1 MLQPLRAPAQ
11 LSLLKLV
18 PAYLAGASTA
28 LSFAP
33 YGLWPIYIVALA
45 FALIQ
50 SDPLAPK
57 QAFKYWLT
65 FGFGC
70 FSVGISWVHVSM
82 AEYGGMPLIASIALM
97 ALLALYL
104 ALYPA
109 IAGLL
114 LTRLSLNR
122 FFSSSNPNFKYLLL
136 FPALWV
142 TLEWARGWVLTGFPW
157 LWAGYSQTEGP
168 LSSLASVVGAL
179 GLSFAIAM
187 ISGASTLLFIKDKQH
202 QFQRPKYSRLKRT
215 LPLIIIS
222 TLLLVSSHFALSL
235 SPISETGKQVRV
247 TMVQGNIAQSMK
259 WQPDELWPTM
269 LKYMDL
275 SRPHF
280 DDTDIFIWPEAAIP
294 ATESMVQ
301 AFLDNANKVANL
313 NDTAIITGIIS
324 RPEKQFYNSLIVL
337 GNAQQAQQEAP
348 DYQGNGYNEFRKHH
362 LVPIGEF
369 VPLEALLRPLAPF
382 FNLPM
387 SSFARGDYQQPNISA
402 LGHKLAPAI
411 CYEIAYPKQL
421 RANVDLDTEM
431 LLTVS
436 NDAWFGHSDGPLQ
449 HMQIAQMRAIELG
462 RPLLRSTN
470 NGVTAIVNPQGKIT
484 EKLPQFETAVL
495 HSSVPL
501 VTGET
506 LFLKWG
512 QWPILG
518 LSWSI
523 LLIAIYRR
531 YRYNIKR

>member
-1 MLQPLRAPAQ
+1 MLQQSRALAQ
-11 LSLLKLV
+11 KPLLKLV
-18 PAYLAGASTA
+18 LAYLAGASTA

-33 YGLWPIYIVALA
+33 YELWLIYFIALT

-50 SDPLAPK
+50 SHSLTPK

-70 FSVGISWVHVSM
+70 FSVGVSWVHVSM
-82 AEYGGMPLIASIALM
+82 AEFGGMPLIASIALM

-114 LTRLSLNR
+114 LAQLSTKHLLT
-122 FFSSSNPNFKYLLL
+122 SIKYLLL

-142 TLEWARGWVLTGFPW
+142 IMEWARGWVLTGFPW

-168 LSSLASVVGAL
+168 LNALASVIGAL

-187 ISGASTLLFIKDKQH
+187 ISGAIALFFMQTN
-202 QFQRPKYSRLKRT
+202 SSLMKRA
-215 LPLIIIS
+215 LPLMI
-222 TLLLVSSHFALSL
+222 TAPVLLLGSYMAQAL
-235 SPISETGKQVRV
+235 SPITETGKQVRI

-259 WQPDELWPTM
+259 WQPDALWPTM
-269 LKYMDL
+269 LKYMNL

-294 ATESMVQ
+294 ATEDMVQ

-313 NDTAIITGIIS
+313 NDTAIVTGIIS
-324 RPEKQFYNSLIVL
+324 RPERQFYNSIIVL
-337 GNAQQAQQEAP
+337 GNARQAKQQTP
-348 DYQGNGYNEFRKHH
+348 DYQGNGHNEFRKHH
-362 LVPIGEF
+362 LVPVGEF
-369 VPLEALLRPLAPF
+369 VPLETLLRPIAPF

-402 LGHKLAPAI
+402 LGHQLAPAV
-411 CYEIAYPKQL
+411 CYEIAYPEQL
-421 RANVDLDTEM
+421 RVNVTPETEM

-436 NDAWFGHSDGPLQ
+436 NDAWFGRSDGPLQ

-470 NGVTAIVNPQGKIT
+470 NGITAIVNPQGKIT

-512 QWPILG
+512 QWPILV

-523 LLIAIYRR
+523 LLIAIFRK
-531 YRYNIKR
+531 YRYNIKQ